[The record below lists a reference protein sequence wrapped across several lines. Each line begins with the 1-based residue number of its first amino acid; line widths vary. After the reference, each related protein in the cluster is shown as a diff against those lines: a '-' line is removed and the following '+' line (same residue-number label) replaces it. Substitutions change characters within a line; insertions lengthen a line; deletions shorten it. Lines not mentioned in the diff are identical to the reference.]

1 MSKQSDALRLE
12 RERARP
18 ALRLFRFA
26 KSRAAKYGEPFEIT
40 VEDIE
45 AVWPEDNL
53 CPVYGIPLQQGIKKP
68 TAASPTL
75 DMIDP
80 NGGYVPGNIGVLS
93 SRANALKSNA
103 DAATLRR
110 LLAWITR
117 EEHGERIQPDSE

>member
-1 MSKQSDALRLE
+1 MSRSSDAQRLE

-18 ALRLFRFA
+18 ALRLYRFA

-53 CPVYGIPLQQGIKKP
+53 CPVFGIPLRQGTRVP

-80 NGGYVPGNIGVLS
+80 NGGYTPGNIGVLS

-110 LLAWITR
+110 LLAWITK
-117 EEHGERIQPDSE
+117 EEPCAERND